1 MMSTP
6 LAPGWEIKF
15 RLACAERR
23 GDAYQELFAQIMERR
38 DPGFQRVRPWGN
50 AGDRKNDGWSPARRM
65 LFQCYAPA
73 SLTAA
78 DLTNK
83 LDEDY
88 AGAIDYWKDY
98 FDTWVFVHDDLTG
111 MAPIVA
117 KKIAELNKKSEDVA
131 CTAWGHH
138 ELREEF
144 ASLHDADRT
153 AILGPALTP
162 HDFMSVDAAKLKPL
176 IAALGNMTPDP
187 GAVVTAVP
195 PDKIDANELA
205 PAQVEFLKF
214 GSVRAPL
221 VEQYLTNSFILPT
234 HADEIAEA
242 VSTRYKHLRA
252 DGLTAADTFD
262 VLLAWISGGG
272 GDSTTAANALAIQAY
287 FFERCHIFEVPGG
300 VHP

>member
-1 MMSTP
+1 MATP

-23 GDAYQELFAQIMERR
+23 GDAYQDLFAQIMERR

-50 AGDRKNDGWSPARRM
+50 VGDRKNDGWSPDRRM

-78 DLTNK
+78 ELTNK

-88 AGAIDYWKDY
+88 TGAIAYWKEY
-98 FDTWVFVHDDLTG
+98 FDTWVFVHDDLDG
-111 MAPIVA
+111 MAPMVA
-117 KKIAELNKKSEDVA
+117 KKIAELNKKAEAVA
-131 CTAWGHH
+131 CTAWGHP

-144 ASLHDADRT
+144 ASLNDSDRT

-162 HDFMSVDAAKLKPL
+162 HDFMSVEAAHLKPL
-176 IAALGNMTPDP
+176 IAALGNMIPDP
-187 GAVVTAVP
+187 GATVAAVP
-195 PDKIDANELA
+195 PDKIEANELL

-214 GSVRAPL
+214 GSARAPL

-242 VSTRYKHLRA
+242 VSARYKQLRGE
-252 DGLTAADTFD
+252 GLASSDIFD

-272 GDSTTAANALAIQAY
+272 GDSTTAVNALAILAY
-287 FFERCHIFEVPGG
+287 FFERCHIFEVAGG